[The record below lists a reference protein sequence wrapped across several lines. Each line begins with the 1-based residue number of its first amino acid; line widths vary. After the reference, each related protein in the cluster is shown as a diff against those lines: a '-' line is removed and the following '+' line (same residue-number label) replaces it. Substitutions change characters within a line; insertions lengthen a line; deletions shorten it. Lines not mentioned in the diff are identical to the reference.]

1 MNDKI
6 WQWIGDY
13 CSGLLDKSEEQELRV
28 WMDEAEE
35 NKQLFMEGV
44 KMVREYQTVLRSG
57 RNASN
62 SLKRVREKIR
72 ARGRRLLWTR
82 IAAAASVIIF
92 VRFYHLYSFMPPN
105 QKKRLPRWQRY
116 TLEEQKRH

>member
-13 CSGLLDKSEEQELRV
+13 CSGLLDKSEEQKLRV

-44 KMVREYQTVLRSG
+44 KMVREYQTVIRSG

-62 SLKRVREKIR
+62 SLKRVRDKIR
-72 ARGRRLLWTR
+72 ARGR
-82 IAAAASVIIF
+82 
-92 VRFYHLYSFMPPN
+92 
-105 QKKRLPRWQRY
+105 
-116 TLEEQKRH
+116 